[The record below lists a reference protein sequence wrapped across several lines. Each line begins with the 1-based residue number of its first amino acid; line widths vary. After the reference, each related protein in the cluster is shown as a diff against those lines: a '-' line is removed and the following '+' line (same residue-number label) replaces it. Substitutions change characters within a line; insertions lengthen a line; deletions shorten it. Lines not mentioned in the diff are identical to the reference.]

1 MMKMKENIGVNRN
14 IVDNFWNVLK
24 SAREESGQ
32 NEFSQVVE
40 KCIENENDISGID
53 DIIYGQIM
61 DRVDIESQTIYK
73 TIEIKDIKLVDEK
86 QGTSVSLLIN
96 GDNYRY
102 VSPNKS
108 SQDLINSFN
117 GVIRHGNTR
126 VKALKWLDSNAVLYY
141 KSK

>member
-117 GVIRHGNTR
+117 GVIRHGI
-126 VKALKWLDSNAVLYY
+126 KMA
-141 KSK
+141 